1 MLILYCMA
9 IKNSDGSIFKLNGP
23 IPVMK
28 EQKTWNGY
36 VLHNME
42 WNPYSF
48 GSEDNNVS
56 QEKPVK
62 KDPFIEELERNPPK
76 QEEAVK
82 QEEVP
87 PPKQDKKITIP
98 TTLCYCLPTKVES
111 KVDSLYDEVRKTI
124 SYDTPFVLEIVITEE
139 TDFNFECWTTVKNI
153 DFGSILYPKNKMKR
167 WWSVSHLEEK
177 SGGFLIKCVISPY
190 QPAFSD

>member
-1 MLILYCMA
+1 MA

-56 QEKPVK
+56 QETVVK

-76 QEEAVK
+76 QEEAIK
-82 QEEVP
+82 KEEVP
-87 PPKQDKKITIP
+87 KPSHCSSPFGLSINLRAQVFIK
-98 TTLCYCLPTKVES
+98 TL
-111 KVDSLYDEVRKTI
+111 
-124 SYDTPFVLEIVITEE
+124 F
-139 TDFNFECWTTVKNI
+139 
-153 DFGSILYPKNKMKR
+153 
-167 WWSVSHLEEK
+167 
-177 SGGFLIKCVISPY
+177 
-190 QPAFSD
+190 

>member
-1 MLILYCMA
+1 MLILYRMA

-48 GSEDNNVS
+48 DSEDNNVF
-56 QEKPVK
+56 QKETPVR
-62 KDPFIEELERNPPK
+62 KDPFIEELEKNPPK
-76 QEEAVK
+76 QEETVK
-82 QEEVP
+82 QEVP
-87 PPKQDKKITIP
+87 LPKIDKKTNIP

-139 TDFNFECWTTVKNI
+139 TDINFECWTTVKNI

-167 WWSVSHLEEK
+167 WWKVSHLEEK
-177 SGGFLIKCVISPY
+177 SGGFLVKCVISPY